1 MKIRI
6 ISAIILLLIFVPL
19 LAVGGLP
26 FSLLM
31 VAISLIGVREIF
43 KVKKKQRE
51 LPVLMELFG
60 YLVVSFLTLNN
71 FQ

>member
-43 KVKKKQRE
+43 KVKKKQSGRNF
-51 LPVLMELFG
+51 VRF
-60 YLVVSFLTLNN
+60 YLLKFR
-71 FQ
+71 